1 MNAFAQ
7 TMKLGTS
14 KAVAGATVVKNHA
27 ALAVTKARHF
37 TLGDW
42 GSLASI
48 GGLLYVGYEL
58 LRKKK

>member
-1 MNAFAQ
+1 MNAGNVL
-7 TMKLGTS
+7 KLGTS
-14 KAVAGATVVKNHA
+14 GAVKAATTVKNHA
-27 ALAVTKARHF
+27 ALTVTKIRHF

-58 LRKKK
+58 FKKKK

>member
-1 MNAFAQ
+1 MSVL
-7 TMKLGTS
+7 KLGQSTVNTV
-14 KAVAGATVVKNHA
+14 KTKTAPAVAKVKS
-27 ALAVTKARHF
+27 L

-58 LRKKK
+58 FKKKR